1 MNSLTLH
8 GTLMVPKCLR
18 HKSQP
23 KGILPLTTFY
33 KVKGLFL
40 ETPCIFWE
48 ETVPIDLKA
57 HYRCQLNTEKES
69 LLLTRLLP
77 LCFCGFGKIIME
89 NSEIISTGKRKK
101 E

>member
-8 GTLMVPKCLR
+8 GALMVPKCLL

-23 KGILPLTTFY
+23 KGIFPLTTFH

-40 ETPCIFWE
+40 ETPYIFWE

-57 HYRCQLNTEKES
+57 HYRWSVEQ
-69 LLLTRLLP
+69 
-77 LCFCGFGKIIME
+77 
-89 NSEIISTGKRKK
+89 
-101 E
+101 